1 MAAQAG
7 TLQGSTVA
15 FATTAFTG
23 KITGIDF
30 SGTSRP
36 AVDTS
41 NIGLGVYATGVSA
54 YRTFIPSGLID
65 GGELKLDLIWTHG
78 AEPPISK
85 AAESITLT
93 LTNLGSG
100 AAGVITF
107 PGFVSGYSISGEQDG
122 CWKGTVTVKVSG
134 APTVWTV
141 AS

>member
-1 MAAQAG
+1 MAAKAG
-7 TLQGSTVA
+7 TLLGSTVA
-15 FATTAFTG
+15 FATTTFTG

-41 NIGLGVYATGVSA
+41 HIGLGVYATGDSA

-65 GGELKLDLIWTHG
+65 GGELKLDLVWTQEK
-78 AEPPISK
+78 EPPISK

-93 LTNLGSG
+93 LTNLGT
-100 AAGVITF
+100 AAGVIIF
-107 PGFVSGYSISGEQDG
+107 PGFVTGYSITGEQDG

-134 APTVWTV
+134 APTTWTA